1 MEVLSGVG
9 VGDEHVVDVV
19 FILVEF
25 NLRSMF
31 AGTVFLSFMF
41 EACFR
46 ATRGFAWFTLH
57 TRCASVECVSL
68 KWAWDAIHVMMY
80 TFHTFITWVKTP
92 LVPQLILSNVTQ
104 PVYDRMDVAIGVGW
118 GHCVVP

>member
-31 AGTVFLSFMF
+31 AGMVFLSFMF

-57 TRCASVECVSL
+57 ARCASVECVSIE
-68 KWAWDAIHVMMY
+68 WAWDAIHVMMY
-80 TFHTFITWVKTP
+80 TLHTFITWVKTS
-92 LVPQLILSNVTQ
+92 LVPQLIFSNVTQ
-104 PVYDRMDVAIGVGW
+104 SIYGRMDVAVGVG
-118 GHCVVP
+118 